1 MKFLKRLVIAS
12 VLLGLAGALTAA
24 LAAPPITPPWY
35 EVVVNQAGVA
45 QGTPN
50 PAYIVILTDVGGAFT
65 ERWYR
70 VDLQIANQTLA
81 TALTAQATGKHAR
94 VYIENIAAGQ
104 PVLRFYLMQ

>member
-1 MKFLKRLVIAS
+1 MTRKSTLILAVFA
-12 VLLGLAGALTAA
+12 LLLAATAA
-24 LAAPPITPPWY
+24 VAAPPITPPWY